1 MWMEQILMWHDVKN
15 MELSFFKSQNLIK
28 IFFFFFPLLC
38 NSFNPNA
45 LKFGYRFGK
54 GILT

>member
-28 IFFFFFPLLC
+28 IIFFPLLC